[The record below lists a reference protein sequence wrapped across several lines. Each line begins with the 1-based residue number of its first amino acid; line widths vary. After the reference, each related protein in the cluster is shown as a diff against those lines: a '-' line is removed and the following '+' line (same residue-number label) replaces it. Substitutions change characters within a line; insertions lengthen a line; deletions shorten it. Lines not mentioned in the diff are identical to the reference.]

1 MWLLYQLGFGVLLL
15 VTGPFLVL
23 RKGRHYLQT
32 LRGRLAVELPAGPVG
47 PLWVHAVSV
56 GEANVA
62 ATLARALPAEL
73 PLLVTTI
80 TPTGQER
87 ARRAFAGRAT
97 VTYLPFDLG
106 VPLRRFL
113 GRFAPAALVL
123 VEGDYWP
130 LLLARCRSRGVP
142 VAVVNGRVGDRT
154 FRRLARF
161 PALAR
166 PLLAPVERFG
176 VQTAEDA
183 RRLVALGVPEERVT
197 ITGNLKYEAAAPAPL
212 PAVEAEV
219 ARLAA
224 GRPVLVAGSTMPG
237 EEAQVLDAFAAAG
250 GRARA
255 LLLVAPRHPERFD
268 EVARLLAARGA
279 AFARR
284 SGSRPG
290 EATEEAPGVLL
301 LDSLGELAAVY
312 RLAAAT
318 FVGGTLVPT
327 GGHNPLEP
335 ARFGRAIAVGPSMEN
350 FRDMAAQFD
359 AAGAWRRVGSA
370 AELGVVWREWLDD
383 PAAAAAVGAAAE
395 RLVVS
400 NQGSLARTLAMLA
413 PLLAATGPAGPAAG
427 AGTGGPAPA

>member
-1 MWLLYQLGFGVLLL
+1 MWLLYQLGLGLLL
-15 VTGPFLVL
+15 LLAGPFLLL

-32 LRGRLAVELPAGPVG
+32 LRGRLAAELPDGPRG
-47 PLWVHAVSV
+47 ALWIHAVSV

-62 ATLARALPAEL
+62 ATLAGALPAEL

-87 ARRAFAGRAT
+87 ARRALAGRAT
-97 VTYLPFDLG
+97 VAYLPFDLG
-106 VPLRRFL
+106 LSLRRFL
-113 GRFAPAALVL
+113 DRHAPAALVL

-130 LLLARCRSRGVP
+130 LLLARCRRRGIP

-154 FRRLARF
+154 FRRLSRL

-166 PLLAPVERFG
+166 PLLGTVERFG
-176 VQTAEDA
+176 MQTAEDA
-183 RRLVALGVPEERVT
+183 RRLVALGVAAERVAV
-197 ITGNLKYEAAAPAPL
+197 TGNLKYEATAPAPL
-212 PAVEAEV
+212 PAVEAEI

-224 GRPVLVAGSTMPG
+224 GRPFLVAGSTMPG

-250 GRARA
+250 GGGRA

-268 EVARLLAARGA
+268 EVARLLATRRV

-290 EATEEAPGVLL
+290 DAANGAPGVLL

-312 RLAAAT
+312 RHAAAT

-335 ARFGRAIAVGPSMEN
+335 ARFGRPIAVGPSMEN

-359 AAGAWRRVGSA
+359 AAAAWRRVGSA
-370 AELGVVWREWLDD
+370 AELGLAWREWLDD
-383 PAAAAAVGAAAE
+383 PAAAAAVGDAAE
-395 RLVVS
+395 RLVAA
-400 NQGSLARTLAMLA
+400 NQGSLARTAELLA
-413 PLLAATGPAGPAAG
+413 PLLAAAGLVREGAAAVPRSPG
-427 AGTGGPAPA
+427 A